1 MVALFGLAFA
11 LAPLPSLNGSLTGL
25 APLTRRIILQQ
36 ARGRAF
42 LSLAIQT

>member
-11 LAPLPSLNGSLTGL
+11 LAPSTPLSGDLTGL

-36 ARGRAF
+36 ARRRAF
-42 LSLAIQT
+42 LNLAKEA

>member
-25 APLTRRIILQQ
+25 VPLTRRIILQQ
-36 ARGRAF
+36 ARSHPFRR
-42 LSLAIQT
+42 LAATA